1 MATKT
6 FSTTSKPVTN
16 ANLTGVITSVGNAT
30 SIASQTG
37 TGTKFVVDT
46 SPTIVTPVITTSIS
60 TPSII
65 GTGAVG
71 ITPAS
76 GSNLNVTLATTGDL
90 AVNTNQLYVDTSLG
104 NVGIGTTAPV
114 TKLDIYGASTVLDSA
129 GNVQIRSSDAQAA
142 DKGGE
147 LTFGGNYTN
156 AGDRGNFAAIT
167 GRKENGATT
176 DMAGYLVFATTLGSN
191 STLTE
196 RMRITSTGNVGIG
209 TTAPNYKLEIGS
221 DSAGKPGLGGL
232 WTVVSDKRLKQ
243 DIVLAD
249 LDRCYE
255 IVKTIPLKHF
265 GWTEGVY
272 TEEQVKD
279 RHGLGWIAQD
289 VQKTFPKAVNTVP
302 FTKKI
307 DTGEVEEYELVDNK
321 PQFVTVTKTRPII
334 KEEIIKDC
342 LDLNS
347 GQIIAALYGCVQK
360 LQTVVEDLTTR
371 LEKLE
376 K

>member
-1 MATKT
+1 
-6 FSTTSKPVTN
+6 
-16 ANLTGVITSVGNAT
+16 
-30 SIASQTG
+30 
-37 TGTKFVVDT
+37 
-46 SPTIVTPVITTSIS
+46 
-60 TPSII
+60 
-65 GTGAVG
+65 
-71 ITPAS
+71 
-76 GSNLNVTLATTGDL
+76 
-90 AVNTNQLYVDTSLG
+90 
-104 NVGIGTTAPV
+104 
-114 TKLDIYGASTVLDSA
+114 
-129 GNVQIRSSDAQAA
+129 
-142 DKGGE
+142 
-147 LTFGGNYTN
+147 
-156 AGDRGNFAAIT
+156 
-167 GRKENGATT
+167 
-176 DMAGYLVFATTLGSN
+176 
-191 STLTE
+191 
-196 RMRITSTGNVGIG
+196 
-209 TTAPNYKLEIGS
+209 
-221 DSAGKPGLGGL
+221 
-232 WTVVSDKRLKQ
+232 
-243 DIVLAD
+243 
-249 LDRCYE
+249 
-255 IVKTIPLKHF
+255 VKTIPLKHF

-307 DTGEVEEYELVDNK
+307 DTGEVEEYEEVTDKPLLDKKGKTILVDNK